1 MLQIQIVYSH
11 HRWKQMSMHMFYLL
25 VMLLRYNKAPPVFHE
40 IRTDPTTNKFSHISL
55 QRYEI
60 NITWPPQSLWPDHQ
74 ASYPNG
80 GAASYPNGVAA
91 FSHIFGSSI
100 PPSYSSLPLFC
111 PFLLFLFLFHRWY
124 SGPTESLPSVSGGF
138 LRTLPEQ
145 WFHQHYD
152 SSDNLCCSL
161 PKTKKRKM
169 KKLSVC

>member
-80 GAASYPNGVAA
+80 GAASYPDWGAVSYPNGVAA

-100 PPSYSSLPLFC
+100 PPSYFSLPLFC
-111 PFLLFLFLFHRWY
+111 PF
-124 SGPTESLPSVSGGF
+124 SISLPLSQVIFRSNRKCFSVSLKSF
-138 LRTLPEQ
+138 
-145 WFHQHYD
+145 
-152 SSDNLCCSL
+152 
-161 PKTKKRKM
+161 
-169 KKLSVC
+169 